1 MTISSTTRIAGPYIG
16 AGTTATFPFAFKVFA
31 ASDLDVIKL
40 TVSTGVQAT
49 LALTTDYTVSLNAD
63 QNSNPGGSITLVAGN
78 LASGFNLTITS
89 DIANLQPTDLTNQ
102 GGFYPEVINDALDR
116 ATIQIQQVSDD
127 VVRSLQAPT
136 SDGTIS
142 MTLPPTA
149 QRIGKYLAFDA
160 AGAPSVA
167 TGTGADINLR
177 TDLAASGG
185 AALVGFSPTGSLS
198 AVTVQAAI
206 AEIGTDLATTAGAA
220 AIGYTQG
227 GTGSVARTVQA
238 KLRDYVDVRDF
249 GAVGNG
255 VADDTVAIQAAIDYA
270 VGSTTGRGTVIL
282 GEGRFRITS
291 TLTIGTRGIAFI
303 GVESGRRAFGSTPAS
318 CSLEW
323 DGGAFPMMSTNVSGH
338 VFRGFSVA
346 SNGSA
351 TDWLEVQSGAINN
364 IYEEL
369 YFQNAAAP
377 FTRSVIYSNG
387 NFVGYSQ
394 FRGIIASS
402 PAPVFLYVLNALT
415 SNTVTP
421 ISFTDRCIFRAAGA
435 AFTVIK
441 TDGETIENIE
451 IRNCTFATSSVL
463 ASAREITVL
472 DTTSSPAS
480 ETVRVFT
487 FENNEIDIL
496 NVAGSSLWRV
506 FRLTNVSNAAINNN
520 VITGGGVVTAIAAV
534 VNSNIS
540 SCSGNW
546 MKSIAGPLFDLDAS
560 SRANIGYNNKDE
572 SNTVAEFTRP
582 ESGYYDVT
590 YSASM
595 TIQGQVF
602 GGNRVGVYRITPNNS
617 TAFTI
622 TCPANGT
629 NASMVPGQ
637 VFTIVIRNT
646 TGGALGAVTFAAGS
660 FKTAATAFT
669 QPANGFSRSYT
680 FYFDGTHAIEISRGA
695 ADVAN

>member
-1 MTISSTTRIAGPYIG
+1 MTISSPVRIAGPYIG
-16 AGTTATFPFAFKVFA
+16 AGTLATFSFPFKVFA
-31 ASDLDVIKL
+31 AADLDVIKL
-40 TVSTGVQAT
+40 TVSTGVQTT

-78 LASGFNLTITS
+78 LASGYNLTITS
-89 DIANLQPTDLTNQ
+89 DIENLQPTDLTNQ

-249 GAVGNG
+249 GAVGDG

-291 TLTIGTRGIAFI
+291 TLTIGTRNIALV
-303 GVESGRRAFGSTPAS
+303 GVESGRRTFGSTPAS

-323 DGGAFPMMSTNVSGH
+323 DGGAYPMISTAIPGH
-338 VFRGFSVA
+338 VFRGFGVTN
-346 SNGSA
+346 NGSG
-351 TDWLEVQSGAINN
+351 TDWLELLSGAQNN
-364 IYEEL
+364 IYEDL
-369 YFQNAAAP
+369 YFHDNAQP

-394 FRGIIASS
+394 FRGILASS
-402 PAPVFLYVLNALT
+402 PAPVFLYVIDNGT
-415 SNTVTP
+415 SNAVTP
-421 ISFTDRCIFRAAGA
+421 ISFTDRCIIRSATN
-435 AFTVIK
+435 AFTLIK

-451 IRNCTFATSSVL
+451 IRNCTIIMQNA
-463 ASAREITVL
+463 EMTVL
-472 DTTSSPAS
+472 DTTTSPAS
-480 ETVRVFT
+480 STVNSFT
-487 FENNEIDIL
+487 FENNEIDIDIGATATWRL
-496 NVAGSSLWRV
+496 FKLQNINNVA
-506 FRLTNVSNAAINNN
+506 FNNN
-520 VITGGGVVTAIAAV
+520 VIQGGGSITALAAV
-534 VNSNIS
+534 TGCNIA

-546 MKSIAGPLFDLDAS
+546 IQSLAGPLFDVDTT
-560 SRANIGYNNKDE
+560 SRCSIGFNNKNE
-572 SNTVAEFTRP
+572 SNTGPEFLTP
-582 ESGYYDVT
+582 ECGYVEVP

-595 TIQGQVF
+595 VIEGQRF
-602 GGNRVGVYRITPNNS
+602 GGNRFGIYRITATNG

-622 TCPANGT
+622 NVQENTSS
-629 NASMVPGQ
+629 ASIVPGQ
-637 VFTIVIRNT
+637 IFTVVIRNAS
-646 TGGALGAVTFAAGS
+646 GGALGTVTFAGAT
-660 FKTAATAFT
+660 FKTSGAFT
-669 QPANGFSRSYT
+669 APANGFNRSIT
-680 FYFDGTHAIEISRGA
+680 FYYDGSHGVEIMRSS

>member
-1 MTISSTTRIAGPYIG
+1 MTISSPVRIAGPYIG
-16 AGTTATFPFAFKVFA
+16 AGTLATFSFPFKVFA
-31 ASDLDVIKL
+31 AADLDVIKL

-89 DIANLQPTDLTNQ
+89 DIENLQPTDLTNQ

-249 GAVGNG
+249 GAVGDG
-255 VADDTVAIQAAIDYA
+255 VTDDTAAIQAAINYA

-282 GEGRFRITS
+282 GEGRFRITA
-291 TLTIGTRGIAFI
+291 TLTIATRAIALV
-303 GVESGRRAFGSTPAS
+303 GVESGRRTFGSTPAS

-323 DGGAFPMMSTNVSGH
+323 DGGAYPMISTAIPGH
-338 VFRGFSVA
+338 VFRGFGVTN
-346 SNGSA
+346 NGSG
-351 TDWLEVQSGAINN
+351 TDWLELLSGAQNN
-364 IYEEL
+364 IYEDL
-369 YFQNAAAP
+369 YFHDNAQP

-394 FRGIIASS
+394 FRGILASS
-402 PAPVFLYVLNALT
+402 PAPVFLYVLNNAT
-415 SNTVTP
+415 ANAVTP
-421 ISFTDRCIFRAAGA
+421 ISFTDRCIIRSATN
-435 AFTVIK
+435 AFTLIK

-451 IRNCTFATSSVL
+451 IRNCTFIMDVTAEMT
-463 ASAREITVL
+463 IL
-472 DTTSSPAS
+472 DTTTSPAS
-480 ETVRVFT
+480 STVNTFT
-487 FENNEIDIL
+487 FENNEIDVDTGGTATWRMFKLQNIN
-496 NVAGSSLWRV
+496 NVA
-506 FRLTNVSNAAINNN
+506 FNNN
-520 VITGGGVVTAIAAV
+520 VIQGGGSITALASVTGC
-534 VNSNIS
+534 NIS

-546 MKSIAGPLFDLDAS
+546 MRSIAGPMLDLDAT
-560 SRANIGYNNKDE
+560 SRANVGYNNKDE
-572 SNTVAEFTRP
+572 SNTSPEFTRA
-582 ESGYYDVT
+582 ESGYYDIT
-590 YSASM
+590 YATSM
-595 TIQGQVF
+595 TIPGQVF
-602 GGNRVGVYRITPNNS
+602 GGNRVGVYRITATNG
-617 TAFTI
+617 TGFTVN
-622 TCPANGT
+622 CPANGT
-629 NASMVPGQ
+629 GASMVPGQ
-637 VFTIVIRNT
+637 VFTLVIRNT
-646 TGGALGAVTFAAGS
+646 SGTTLGTVTFNAAQ
-660 FKTAATAFT
+660 FKTAAGAFA
-669 QPANGFSRSYT
+669 QPANGFSRSIT
-680 FYFDGTHAIEISRGA
+680 FYFDGTYAIEISRGA
-695 ADVAN
+695 ADIAN

>member
-1 MTISSTTRIAGPYIG
+1 MTISSPVRIAGPYIG
-16 AGTTATFPFAFKVFA
+16 AGTLATFSFPFKVFA
-31 ASDLDVIKL
+31 AADLDVIKL
-40 TVSTGVQAT
+40 TVSTGVQTT

-89 DIANLQPTDLTNQ
+89 DIENLQPTDLTNQ

-227 GTGSVARTVQA
+227 GTSSVARTVQA

-249 GAVGNG
+249 GAVGDG
-255 VADDTVAIQAAIDYA
+255 VTDDTAAIQAAINYA

-291 TLTIGTRGIAFI
+291 TLTIGTRNIALV
-303 GVESGRRAFGSTPAS
+303 GVESGRRTFGSTPAT

-323 DGGAFPMMSTNVSGH
+323 DGGAYPMISTAINGH
-338 VFRGFSVA
+338 VFRGFGVTN
-346 SNGSA
+346 NGSA
-351 TDWLEVQSGAINN
+351 TDWLELLSGAQNN
-364 IYEEL
+364 IYEDL
-369 YFQNAAAP
+369 YFHDNAQP

-394 FRGIIASS
+394 FRGILASS
-402 PAPVFLYVLNALT
+402 PAPVFLYVLNNSTA
-415 SNTVTP
+415 NAVTP
-421 ISFTDRCIFRAAGA
+421 ISFTDRCIIRSATN
-435 AFTVIK
+435 AFTLIK

-451 IRNCTFATSSVL
+451 IRNCTFIMDVTAEMT
-463 ASAREITVL
+463 IL
-472 DTTSSPAS
+472 DTTTSPAS
-480 ETVRVFT
+480 STVYTFT
-487 FENNEIDIL
+487 FENNEIDVDTGGTATWRMFKLQNIN
-496 NVAGSSLWRV
+496 NVA
-506 FRLTNVSNAAINNN
+506 FNNN
-520 VITGGGVVTAIAAV
+520 VIQGGGSITALASVTGCNV
-534 VNSNIS
+534 S

-546 MKSIAGPLFDLDAS
+546 IQSLNGPLFDLDAT
-560 SRANIGYNNKDE
+560 SRASVGYNNKNE
-572 SNTVAEFTRP
+572 ANTVAEFSRA

-595 TIQGQVF
+595 AIQGQVF

-646 TGGALGAVTFAAGS
+646 TGGALGAVTFSAAS

-680 FYFDGTHAIEISRGA
+680 FYFDGTYAIEISRGA

>member
-31 ASDLDVIKL
+31 AADLDVIKL

-78 LASGFNLTITS
+78 LASGYNLTITS
-89 DIANLQPTDLTNQ
+89 DIENLQPTDLTNQ

-116 ATIQIQQVSDD
+116 STIQIQQIADD

-249 GAVGNG
+249 GAVGDG

-291 TLTIGTRGIAFI
+291 TLTIGTRNIALV
-303 GVESGRRAFGSTPAS
+303 GVESGRRTFGSTPAS

-323 DGGAFPMMSTNVSGH
+323 DGGAYPMISTAIPGH
-338 VFRGFSVA
+338 VFRGFGVTN
-346 SNGSA
+346 NGTG
-351 TDWLEVQSGAINN
+351 TDWLELLSGAQNN
-364 IYEEL
+364 IYEDL
-369 YFQNAAAP
+369 YFHDNAQP

-394 FRGIIASS
+394 FRGILASS
-402 PAPVFLYVLNALT
+402 PAPVFLYVIDNGT
-415 SNTVTP
+415 SNAVTP
-421 ISFTDRCIFRAAGA
+421 ISFTDRCIIRSATN
-435 AFTVIK
+435 AFTLIK

-451 IRNCTFATSSVL
+451 IRNCTFIMDVTAEMT
-463 ASAREITVL
+463 IL
-472 DTTSSPAS
+472 DTTTSPATN
-480 ETVRVFT
+480 TVYSFT
-487 FENNEIDIL
+487 FENNEID
-496 NVAGSSLWRV
+496 VDTGGTSTWRM
-506 FRLTNVSNAAINNN
+506 FKLRNINNIAFNNN
-520 VITGGGVVTAIAAV
+520 VIQGGGSITALASVTACNV
-534 VNSNIS
+534 S
-540 SCSGNW
+540 SCSGNRIQ
-546 MKSIAGPLFDLDAS
+546 SLVGPLFDFDVN
-560 SRANIGYNNKDE
+560 SRANVGYNNKDE